1 MQIKN
6 NIPSFLSFWESNE
19 NKSLADLEHY
29 LKENEAIYAN
39 YFPIHCPRTEERLN
53 AALQKYDD
61 KLDDIRSI
69 SISLPAILQEMTNVY
84 RERYDLEVEL
94 SYKLLV
100 GTFGSNAFVTRDNK
114 REIYFAVE
122 KLSAERDHLK
132 VIAAHEIGH
141 VMHFSMATRQ
151 GMDWSEVD
159 WMHGLT
165 TLFTEGAA
173 TYLSKQTVPGLQE
186 RVYFTYDNNGDPW
199 VKCYEENKAE
209 VKRRF
214 LEDALGE
221 WDMTKEKEWF
231 RLSGGSYF
239 GHNRIGYLLGTDYVE
254 QLVERIGEEAALT
267 FWNGNDL
274 KKDIISWLRG

>member
-1 MQIKN
+1 MQIEN
-6 NIPSFLSFWESNE
+6 NIPSFLSFWESKE
-19 NKSLADLEHY
+19 NQSLAGLEHY
-29 LKENEAIYAN
+29 LNEHEAIYAN

-69 SISLPAILQEMTNVY
+69 SNSLPAILQEMTNVY
-84 RERYDLEVEL
+84 RERYNLEVEL

-122 KLSAERDHLK
+122 KLSAERDHLR

-141 VMHFSMATRQ
+141 VTHFSVATRQ
-151 GMDWSEVD
+151 GMDWSKVD

-186 RVYFTYDNNGDPW
+186 PVYFTYDNNGNPW

-221 WDMTKEKEWF
+221 WEMAKEKEWF

-239 GHNRIGYLLGTDYVE
+239 GHNRLGYLLGTDYVE

-274 KKDIISWLRG
+274 KKDLLEWLRK